1 MEFVYEQALQE
12 YMVQKGKKNIVVEV
26 AQSSHSDFDV
36 QELHVHFVN
45 EKQAEFLKSKKRFHA
60 KSTFMGEVLLP
71 PYRLEYD
78 DTVVFGLKS
87 FLCFKMITHRGIRF

>member
-26 AQSSHSDFDV
+26 AESSHSDFDI
-36 QELHVHFVN
+36 QELHVHFIN
-45 EKQAEFLKSKKRFHA
+45 EKQTEFFKTKKRFRSKA
-60 KSTFMGEVLLP
+60 TSMGEVLLP

-78 DTVVFGLKS
+78 ETVVFGLKS
-87 FLCFKMITHRGIRF
+87 FLGIKMITHRGIRF